1 MSFIFPLCWKHTLI
15 PILPA
20 DMIDVIDAPLPF
32 LIGIES
38 EILNEYYSDLVD
50 SDVTRVDLD
59 SNKIYSTEPNVR
71 DTFKI
76 SEKDLRNLKS
86 RLEWATAC
94 IEERPDPEIE
104 QIAFAFSTVFIDPED
119 EGDGIDHLCVRDA
132 FLEFM

>member
-86 RLEWATAC
+86 RLE
-94 IEERPDPEIE
+94 
-104 QIAFAFSTVFIDPED
+104 
-119 EGDGIDHLCVRDA
+119 
-132 FLEFM
+132 